1 MEADLL
7 GVSSFSIVPLLFG
20 LFAVISDGVISVVL
34 EGSPGTLCLRH
45 CSHVSVWGFAE
56 HLQFVV
62 SNCCDCKSSG
72 SDQPLWCLSSYRHQ
86 DFDFL

>member
-7 GVSSFSIVPLLFG
+7 GVSSFPTAPLLFG
-20 LFAVISDGVISVVL
+20 LFAVISNGVINVVL
-34 EGSPGTLCLRH
+34 EGSPGALRLRQR
-45 CSHVSVWGFAE
+45 SRVSTRGFAE

-62 SNCCDCKSSG
+62 SNCCDCKSPG
-72 SDQPLWCLSSYRHQ
+72 SDQPLWCLSSYRRQ